1 MSERGASG
9 ILKVIPQGADHLI
22 QEVKMSEPFIYLSTY
37 AVRSGHLDEALDS
50 CREVARLVESRE
62 PRMLV
67 FQFFADDSGR
77 QITCLQVHA
86 EAESMANH
94 MSVISDHL
102 ARSGSWL
109 ESFSDSIILG
119 EAPAVLTQW
128 YQEAGEQLTQF
139 PRHVAGV
146 IRAGSPVG

>member
-37 AVRSGHLDEALDS
+37 TVRSGHLDEALDS

-62 PRMLV
+62 PRMLL

-109 ESFSDSIILG
+109 ESFSGSIILG
-119 EAPAVLTQW
+119 EPPAVLTQW

-146 IRAGSPVG
+146 VRAGSPVG

>member
-1 MSERGASG
+1 MY
-9 ILKVIPQGADHLI
+9 
-22 QEVKMSEPFIYLSTY
+22 EPFVYLSTY
-37 AVRSGHLDEALDS
+37 VVRAGHLDEALEA

-67 FQFFADDSGR
+67 FQFFADEQGQ

-86 EAESMANH
+86 EGESMANH
-94 MSVISDHL
+94 MSVISEHL

-109 ESFSDSIILG
+109 ESFSNAMALG
-119 EAPAVLTQW
+119 QPPSVVTQW
-128 YQEAGEQLTQF
+128 YREAGEQLAQF

-146 IRAGSPVG
+146 IRLGSPVG

>member
-1 MSERGASG
+1 
-9 ILKVIPQGADHLI
+9 
-22 QEVKMSEPFIYLSTY
+22 MSEPFIYLSTY
-37 AVRSGHLDEALDS
+37 TVREGHLDEALER

-67 FQFFADDSGR
+67 FQFFADEESR
-77 QITCLQVHA
+77 QITCLQVHS

-109 ESFSDSIILG
+109 ESVSYAVALG
-119 EAPAVLTQW
+119 QPPAVMTQW
-128 YQEAGEQLTQF
+128 FQEAGEELSQYRRQL
-139 PRHVAGV
+139 AGFT
-146 IRAGSPVG
+146 RAAVPVG